1 MRVGGETYAL
11 PVENVAEIVECGAI
25 APLPGAASGVI
36 GVRNLRAQVLPVF
49 DLAAV
54 LGAPSGT
61 SAVLVIA
68 EAGGDRVALGVDAV
82 LDVAE
87 LEAAS
92 EASDLPLLTG
102 TVLDADALVGII
114 DPDRLFAALAQ
125 KAAA

>member
-1 MRVGGETYAL
+1 
-11 PVENVAEIVECGAI
+11 
-25 APLPGAASGVI
+25 VI